1 MPRSSSERGIV
12 ACPGCEQIPVPASP
26 WGEDHPPLANWLS
39 LGFFPKE
46 GRFEEKVPVI
56 LVIIMV
62 VAWVIIL
69 GPSLLRR
76 RARGGGVNSI
86 SHFHRQLRVLE
97 HSAPEPIVAPA
108 YRLRAVAGSAG
119 VGDRSAAD
127 GPEAAPVLTV
137 VGANDLPRPAL
148 AFLGEDP
155 GPAAP
160 SMAGRPGYPAPPRG
174 AAAPSRPGPRA
185 GGARGSRR
193 PEASISRRRAC
204 RRRRDTLGVLSL
216 TVVLSALIGLV
227 AGVHLVWAVTALA
240 GVALVGYVALLV
252 HLRREAEERE
262 HTLAYLRPASGA
274 NLPPD
279 LAEPSAHVG
288 GRYAHPAYQAAAAH

>member
-1 MPRSSSERGIV
+1 M
-12 ACPGCEQIPVPASP
+12 
-26 WGEDHPPLANWLS
+26 
-39 LGFFPKE
+39 
-46 GRFEEKVPVI
+46 I

-62 VAWVIIL
+62 LAWAVIL
-69 GPSLLRR
+69 GPSILKRR
-76 RARGGGVNSI
+76 SRAGGVNSI

-119 VGDRSAAD
+119 VGARSPAD
-127 GPEAAPVLTV
+127 GPEAVPVLTV
-137 VGANDLPRPAL
+137 VGANDLPKPAL

-155 GPAAP
+155 GPVGPSIAA
-160 SMAGRPGYPAPPRG
+160 RPGYASPRG
-174 AAAPSRPGPRA
+174 GSAPSRPGPWA
-185 GGARGSRR
+185 GDARGSRR
-193 PEASISRRRAC
+193 PEASISRRRAR

-240 GVALVGYVALLV
+240 GVTLVGYVALLV

-262 HTLAYLRPASGA
+262 HTLAYLRPAASGA
-274 NLPPD
+274 DLPPD